1 MFDVER
7 YGPAS
12 DLVFRM
18 LFGSVFPFGGWR

>member
-1 MFDVER
+1 MFDVKR

-18 LFGSVFPFGGWR
+18 LFGFIFPFGGWR